1 MGWLSVVG
9 DALGSLFKVAGEPIK
24 EWQKR
29 KTLKVEQEDK
39 ELEREHELG
48 LKKLDIAFKLAEQ
61 GQKVEADWDR
71 TAQKQMENT
80 YKDEYLL
87 LLFSVPLIGA
97 FIPEY
102 QETVLQ
108 GFEVLSK
115 TPEWYMM
122 SILGMVAAT
131 YGLRWLLGKVKR

>member
-1 MGWLSVVG
+1 MGLLSVVG
-9 DALGSLFKVAGEPIK
+9 DAIGGLFKVVGEPIK

-39 ELEREHELG
+39 ELEREHDLK

-61 GQKVEADWDR
+61 GQKVEADWDK
-71 TAQKQMENT
+71 TAQRQMKNT
-80 YKDEYLL
+80 LKDEYLM
-87 LLFSVPLIGA
+87 LLFSVPLVGA

-108 GFEVLSK
+108 GFEVLAK

-122 SILGMVAAT
+122 SIIGMVAAT